1 MGLKRS
7 LLRNIGI
14 IKVLQ
19 ILLGKW
25 IAKKGGVAA
34 LLFVGDLITKVTK
47 SKKDDEMWK
56 KIKPIIKKYK

>member
-1 MGLKRS
+1 M
-7 LLRNIGI
+7 I
-14 IKVLQ
+14 Q
-19 ILLGKW
+19 ILLANLLGKF

>member
-1 MGLKRS
+1 
-7 LLRNIGI
+7 
-14 IKVLQ
+14 VLQ